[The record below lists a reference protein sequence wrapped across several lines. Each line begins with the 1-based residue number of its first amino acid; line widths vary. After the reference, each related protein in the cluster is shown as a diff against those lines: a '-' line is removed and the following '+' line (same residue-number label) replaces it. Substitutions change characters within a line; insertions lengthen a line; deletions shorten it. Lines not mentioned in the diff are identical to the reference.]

1 VFIKEKI
8 IPHIEKSMMN
18 TSLDPIHHV
27 LAETANVS
35 IEIGKIQLES
45 LKIPKI
51 NDEDVDIEGNS
62 ISVQIKECAAI
73 IKEFEWKYTSSIL
86 EDSGKAKTCFHRAT
100 ITLGLQFEIEKLVFQ
115 FEIEKLVFLHLKLVS
130 FRLEVLDLD
139 IILSDAR
146 RQYVYDFLLRMFS
159 GTINKS
165 ISDKVS
171 HLVCQHTDKKELSV
185 PWVKALTLK

>member
-8 IPHIEKSMMN
+8 IPHIEKSMMSA
-18 TSLDPIHHV
+18 SLEPIHHV

-35 IEIGKIQLES
+35 IGIGKIELES

-100 ITLGLQFEIEKLVFQ
+100 ITLGLQFEIEKLVF
-115 FEIEKLVFLHLKLVS
+115 LHLKLVS

-171 HLVCQHTDKKELSV
+171 HLVCEHTDKKEISV